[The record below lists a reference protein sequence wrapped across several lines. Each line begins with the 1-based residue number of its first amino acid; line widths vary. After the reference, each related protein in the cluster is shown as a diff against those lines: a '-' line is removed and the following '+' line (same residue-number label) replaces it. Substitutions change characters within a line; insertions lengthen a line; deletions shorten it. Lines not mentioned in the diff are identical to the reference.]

1 MARLPLGEVKVTQD
15 GQLQF
20 GAYLMG
26 ETTPVHGRQ
35 LSGWDD
41 LPDLDDATVPMP
53 SAHGAWPGWLLAGPR
68 VLVFDFLIYA
78 DNGLTGL
85 PGVLEEL
92 HTATAVRQD
101 ESPLIVQ
108 LAGSRRLM
116 WARVTRRTLP
126 ASRAYTWGKPTGSV
140 QFTCAD
146 PRRYQVEEQVARTG
160 LPEPEPGI
168 DWHPTQPPPG
178 IEWDLDYGAAG
189 TPGAVLIDNTGDA
202 DTHPVLA
209 ITGPVTH
216 PTVTNQ
222 ATGATFEYDITL
234 AATDRLVI
242 DTQAGTVTLND
253 TAPRL
258 YTATARSTPEQAF
271 TLPPGDSL
279 LTFRAAEFNPNGA
292 LTVLWRSAYW

>member
-20 GAYLMG
+20 GTYLMG
-26 ETTPVHGRQ
+26 ETTPIHGRQ

-53 SAHGAWPGWLLAGPR
+53 SAHGAWPGRLLAGPR

-78 DNGLTGL
+78 DNGLTGFT
-85 PGVLEEL
+85 GVLEEL
-92 HTATAVRQD
+92 RTATAVRQD

-108 LAGSRRLM
+108 LAGARRLM
-116 WARVTRRTLP
+116 WARLTRRTLP

-160 LPEPEPGI
+160 LPEPEPGL
-168 DWHPTQPPPG
+168 DWHPTEPAPG
-178 IEWDLDYGAAG
+178 VEWDLDYGAAG
-189 TPGAVLIDNTGDA
+189 TPGAAIVDNAGDA
-202 DTHPVLA
+202 DTYPVLA
-209 ITGPVTH
+209 ITGPVIR
-216 PTVTNQ
+216 PAITNQ
-222 ATGATFEYDITL
+222 ATGAILEYDITL

-242 DTQAGTVTLND
+242 DTRDGTVTLND

-258 YTATARSTPEQAF
+258 YTATPRSDPEQSF
-271 TLPPGDSL
+271 TLPPGQSL
-279 LTFRAAEFNPNGA
+279 LTFRAAEFNPAGA
-292 LTVLWRSAYW
+292 LTVLWRSAWW